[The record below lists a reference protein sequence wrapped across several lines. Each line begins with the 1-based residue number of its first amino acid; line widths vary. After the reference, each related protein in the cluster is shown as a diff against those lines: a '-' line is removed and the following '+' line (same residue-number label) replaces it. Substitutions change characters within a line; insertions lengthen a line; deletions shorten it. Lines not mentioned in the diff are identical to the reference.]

1 MTQFNFNGF
10 NGSSMKRSVTPKTKT
25 FIIITVIL
33 VVSMLG
39 FIYLVHA
46 PFNPHSPGFIFY
58 LILFGGF
65 ILIELSL
72 GNLFSVIS
80 PKAYFKGFKFLS
92 FGTIICIALI
102 IISSLVTSAIFNAKE
117 YAARI
122 IVNDVEFTEIDE
134 VDFEKTPI
142 IDRVSTEALGDRVMG
157 QMPEL
162 VSQFEVSDDYTQI
175 SYKDSVYRVT
185 PLEYA
190 DFYKYLINRNEGIPA
205 YILVDSTTGEAE
217 LVKLKDLGLN
227 GMRYVPS
234 AMFNEN
240 LNRKLQMEYPT
251 SIFGSPSFE
260 IDEDGH
266 PWYVC
271 TTYTFK
277 AMGNKRMVNGVVLF
291 DPITGESTKYDD
303 PLDAPK
309 WVDRIYPE
317 SLVMEEVNNYG
328 SLKDGYLNSVFGQ
341 KNVFMASEGYN
352 YLEKDGDIWIYSGLT
367 SANSDAA
374 NLGFVL
380 VDLRTHECMKIASA
394 GADEFSAM
402 NSAEGN
408 VKNFGYKA
416 TFPLLVNVKDRPVY
430 LMALK
435 DDAGLIKMYAM
446 VDATD
451 YQKVASVTIDE
462 GLEALK
468 KKFLGNDVTN
478 VKEDELKE
486 TTLEIADVRY
496 LVVDNTTR
504 VYITDTLGNEYKL
517 TLNTKNEDTVAF
529 LKAGDSI
536 RVKYLESDVRSIT
549 EITK

>member
-58 LILFGGF
+58 LSLFGGF

-80 PKAYFKGFKFLS
+80 PKAYFKGIKFLS
-92 FGTIICIALI
+92 VGTIICIALI

>member
-1 MTQFNFNGF
+1 
-10 NGSSMKRSVTPKTKT
+10 
-25 FIIITVIL
+25 
-33 VVSMLG
+33 
-39 FIYLVHA
+39 
-46 PFNPHSPGFIFY
+46 
-58 LILFGGF
+58 
-65 ILIELSL
+65 
-72 GNLFSVIS
+72 
-80 PKAYFKGFKFLS
+80 
-92 FGTIICIALI
+92 
-102 IISSLVTSAIFNAKE
+102 
-117 YAARI
+117 
-122 IVNDVEFTEIDE
+122 
-134 VDFEKTPI
+134 
-142 IDRVSTEALGDRVMG
+142 
-157 QMPEL
+157 
-162 VSQFEVSDDYTQI
+162 
-175 SYKDSVYRVT
+175 
-185 PLEYA
+185 
-190 DFYKYLINRNEGIPA
+190 
-205 YILVDSTTGEAE
+205 
-217 LVKLKDLGLN
+217 
-227 GMRYVPS
+227 
-234 AMFNEN
+234 
-240 LNRKLQMEYPT
+240 
-251 SIFGSPSFE
+251 
-260 IDEDGH
+260 
-266 PWYVC
+266 
-271 TTYTFK
+271 
-277 AMGNKRMVNGVVLF
+277 MGNKRMVNGVVLF

-328 SLKDGYLNSVFGQ
+328 SLKDGFLNSVFGQ

-408 VKNFGYKA
+408 VKNFGYQA

-478 VKEDELKE
+478 VKDEELKE
-486 TTLEIADVRY
+486 ATLEIADVRY

-504 VYITDTLGNEYKL
+504 VYITDTQGNEYKL
-517 TLNTKNEDTVAF
+517 TLSTRNEDTVAF
-529 LKAGDSI
+529 LKAGDTI
-536 RVKYLESDVRSIT
+536 KVKYLESGVRNIT